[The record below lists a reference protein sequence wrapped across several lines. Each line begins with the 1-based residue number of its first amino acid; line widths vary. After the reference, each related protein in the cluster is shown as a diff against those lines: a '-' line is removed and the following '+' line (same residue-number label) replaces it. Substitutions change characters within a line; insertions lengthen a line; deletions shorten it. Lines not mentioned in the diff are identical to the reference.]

1 MKKKLYSL
9 LFILM
14 GFLALSPFSSWLLIE
29 KMRFP
34 LAFPELFLIP
44 FVIILRKQFN
54 VRTSLGLQSIYIYIT
69 FLISL
74 IAIALLWGDFSFHEI
89 LGASRAYLYI
99 GLCYMIFRK
108 GNPLSIINVM
118 YISFGSLL
126 GWAAT
131 SYLNLQLSIMLTDE
145 VIVTYGAILAI
156 PLFIILSLSKKY
168 YILFSIGMWV
178 IIFTSFTAG
187 IRRQMLIV
195 VLSLCLYFLFS
206 IIVSK
211 KKVSSIF
218 WIILPV
224 IFVMLLIPY
233 FKDYLSTNSPVL
245 YNRVFVRTETLF
257 SDQGFKTNS
266 EETRLN
272 NFKFYLENFEQFQ
285 IPKGFVSKSSS
296 SKVDYIGSVGRFND
310 FPLLELTSVFGT
322 LPFLIIFLYILRC
335 SVENLKLY
343 LRYQHDENML
353 FCSTFIIMVVLLFL
367 EGSFIN
373 YAYSVPFTGYCLG
386 RLKYYSIQQNV
397 LMDNEL

>member
-168 YILFSIGMWV
+168 YI
-178 IIFTSFTAG
+178 
-187 IRRQMLIV
+187 
-195 VLSLCLYFLFS
+195 
-206 IIVSK
+206 
-211 KKVSSIF
+211 
-218 WIILPV
+218 P
-224 IFVMLLIPY
+224 
-233 FKDYLSTNSPVL
+233 
-245 YNRVFVRTETLF
+245 
-257 SDQGFKTNS
+257 
-266 EETRLN
+266 
-272 NFKFYLENFEQFQ
+272 
-285 IPKGFVSKSSS
+285 
-296 SKVDYIGSVGRFND
+296 
-310 FPLLELTSVFGT
+310 
-322 LPFLIIFLYILRC
+322 
-335 SVENLKLY
+335 
-343 LRYQHDENML
+343 
-353 FCSTFIIMVVLLFL
+353 
-367 EGSFIN
+367 
-373 YAYSVPFTGYCLG
+373 
-386 RLKYYSIQQNV
+386 
-397 LMDNEL
+397 

>member
-1 MKKKLYSL
+1 
-9 LFILM
+9 
-14 GFLALSPFSSWLLIE
+14 
-29 KMRFP
+29 MRFP

-168 YILFSIGMWV
+168 YILFSIGMGV

-233 FKDYLSTNSPVL
+233 FKGLFEYKFTS
-245 YNRVFVRTETLF
+245 FV
-257 SDQGFKTNS
+257 Q
-266 EETRLN
+266 
-272 NFKFYLENFEQFQ
+272 
-285 IPKGFVSKSSS
+285 
-296 SKVDYIGSVGRFND
+296 
-310 FPLLELTSVFGT
+310 
-322 LPFLIIFLYILRC
+322 
-335 SVENLKLY
+335 
-343 LRYQHDENML
+343 
-353 FCSTFIIMVVLLFL
+353 
-367 EGSFIN
+367 
-373 YAYSVPFTGYCLG
+373 
-386 RLKYYSIQQNV
+386 
-397 LMDNEL
+397 